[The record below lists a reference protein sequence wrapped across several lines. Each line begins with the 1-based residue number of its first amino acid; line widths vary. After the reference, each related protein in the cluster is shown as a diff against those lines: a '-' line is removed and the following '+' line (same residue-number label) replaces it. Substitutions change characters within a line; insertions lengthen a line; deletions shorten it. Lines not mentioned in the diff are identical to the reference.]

1 MTYRTFLVFAALWA
15 AGSIAAPTVA
25 RAGSYD
31 DFALGS
37 NAESQTCR
45 GVWRFE
51 SAQAPSAV
59 DLYCGAWDSPSGTLR
74 VLRSGEEAAE
84 RLARDCG
91 GTASVVADTG
101 GITLSQVSCARPAG
115 DTGPHKFGLV
125 AVARG
130 KAVYGDAYPSDWGP
144 MVGAARVILGLDKP
158 NAGATSQTA
167 EAPGLKEIEAVY
179 PQGAPGQG
187 AEFNYELLR
196 RRGFEENVAWSF
208 EASQAD
214 FSELLRAHQKVAPDD
229 QDGEAEILAE
239 IGLNFSDAGRFQ
251 DAGDLFDRAKAEATA
266 AGDDLLVTKIANYQA
281 INELNQGHNTQ
292 ALDQAL
298 AANVAR
304 DRMFSAAPTV
314 PGAITAAQSRS
325 LETHTPPDS
334 TRSLLA
340 FLDDMSP
347 AEKAAILSAQASDIA
362 AVAARALG
370 RPDAKAYL
378 DQALAELSQSSVQ
391 PAWLAGQIYEARSG
405 LALDRGD
412 AAGAEAE
419 AAEGLRR
426 VAELAPE
433 TRIQA
438 RMLLASE
445 RAKLLLGDRAGALA
459 QGRQAISIFERQSEA
474 PGMPAEVAATHID
487 ALLTNYEQN
496 KDPALAAEYFETL
509 SLVWDGSASRAAAQ
523 LAARL
528 GDVQGGT
535 SIRAYQDAQA
545 AYRTALARR
554 VRIDTSEATPAD
566 LAAADKAAE
575 DAGKALAQAE
585 SDVRARSPRYL
596 ELLNPRVAT
605 PDLIKALR
613 PGEGYVS
620 VVLTQQGGF
629 GALVTKDGV
638 TPYRIDLT
646 LPAAATMVTAI
657 RNSSVIKGRRLPD
670 FDLTSARA
678 LYKGLFAP
686 VEAQLAGLQTL
697 HVDGGG
703 VLASLPMGALLVSDP
718 SQAQLEQIAL
728 DQDYSD
734 VDWLARHYSLDTA
747 LGPAAFVRTRAEG
760 GAAPIPSVVAF
771 GDFVPDPVLA
781 AQRIAATHGLSDRC
795 EHQVE
800 IALSALRALPQT
812 GPEAKNAAA
821 IFGASGEVSL
831 GADFTD
837 TNFLT
842 RADVA
847 DASILVLA
855 THGVLGLS
863 SCFAEPALLTS
874 VGPDGDGLI
883 EASQLLNR
891 ALKARLV
898 VLSACNTAGGAGTT
912 LTSSG
917 LADGGE
923 ALSGLARAFIY
934 AGAPSVLATQW
945 PIDATAS
952 ALQTSILLKTAS
964 EQGHTLA
971 QALGDAQRSLY
982 SQAET
987 AHPFFWSGFVLI
999 GDGGAVLAGPPTP
1012 VASN

>member
-1 MTYRTFLVFAALWA
+1 
-15 AGSIAAPTVA
+15 
-25 RAGSYD
+25 
-31 DFALGS
+31 
-37 NAESQTCR
+37 
-45 GVWRFE
+45 
-51 SAQAPSAV
+51 
-59 DLYCGAWDSPSGTLR
+59 
-74 VLRSGEEAAE
+74 
-84 RLARDCG
+84 
-91 GTASVVADTG
+91 
-101 GITLSQVSCARPAG
+101 
-115 DTGPHKFGLV
+115 
-125 AVARG
+125 
-130 KAVYGDAYPSDWGP
+130 
-144 MVGAARVILGLDKP
+144 
-158 NAGATSQTA
+158 
-167 EAPGLKEIEAVY
+167 
-179 PQGAPGQG
+179 
-187 AEFNYELLR
+187 
-196 RRGFEENVAWSF
+196 
-208 EASQAD
+208 
-214 FSELLRAHQKVAPDD
+214 
-229 QDGEAEILAE
+229 
-239 IGLNFSDAGRFQ
+239 
-251 DAGDLFDRAKAEATA
+251 
-266 AGDDLLVTKIANYQA
+266 
-281 INELNQGHNTQ
+281 
-292 ALDQAL
+292 
-298 AANVAR
+298 
-304 DRMFSAAPTV
+304 
-314 PGAITAAQSRS
+314 
-325 LETHTPPDS
+325 
-334 TRSLLA
+334 
-340 FLDDMSP
+340 
-347 AEKAAILSAQASDIA
+347 
-362 AVAARALG
+362 
-370 RPDAKAYL
+370 
-378 DQALAELSQSSVQ
+378 
-391 PAWLAGQIYEARSG
+391 
-405 LALDRGD
+405 
-412 AAGAEAE
+412 
-419 AAEGLRR
+419 
-426 VAELAPE
+426 
-433 TRIQA
+433 
-438 RMLLASE
+438 
-445 RAKLLLGDRAGALA
+445 
-459 QGRQAISIFERQSEA
+459 
-474 PGMPAEVAATHID
+474 
-487 ALLTNYEQN
+487 
-496 KDPALAAEYFETL
+496 
-509 SLVWDGSASRAAAQ
+509 
-523 LAARL
+523 
-528 GDVQGGT
+528 
-535 SIRAYQDAQA
+535 
-545 AYRTALARR
+545 
-554 VRIDTSEATPAD
+554 
-566 LAAADKAAE
+566 
-575 DAGKALAQAE
+575 
-585 SDVRARSPRYL
+585 
-596 ELLNPRVAT
+596 
-605 PDLIKALR
+605 
-613 PGEGYVS
+613 
-620 VVLTQQGGF
+620 
-629 GALVTKDGV
+629 
-638 TPYRIDLT
+638 
-646 LPAAATMVTAI
+646 
-657 RNSSVIKGRRLPD
+657 
-670 FDLTSARA
+670 
-678 LYKGLFAP
+678 
-686 VEAQLAGLQTL
+686 
-697 HVDGGG
+697 
-703 VLASLPMGALLVSDP
+703 MGALLVSDP

>member
-1 MTYRTFLVFAALWA
+1 
-15 AGSIAAPTVA
+15 
-25 RAGSYD
+25 
-31 DFALGS
+31 
-37 NAESQTCR
+37 
-45 GVWRFE
+45 
-51 SAQAPSAV
+51 
-59 DLYCGAWDSPSGTLR
+59 
-74 VLRSGEEAAE
+74 
-84 RLARDCG
+84 
-91 GTASVVADTG
+91 
-101 GITLSQVSCARPAG
+101 
-115 DTGPHKFGLV
+115 
-125 AVARG
+125 
-130 KAVYGDAYPSDWGP
+130 
-144 MVGAARVILGLDKP
+144 
-158 NAGATSQTA
+158 
-167 EAPGLKEIEAVY
+167 
-179 PQGAPGQG
+179 
-187 AEFNYELLR
+187 
-196 RRGFEENVAWSF
+196 
-208 EASQAD
+208 
-214 FSELLRAHQKVAPDD
+214 
-229 QDGEAEILAE
+229 
-239 IGLNFSDAGRFQ
+239 
-251 DAGDLFDRAKAEATA
+251 
-266 AGDDLLVTKIANYQA
+266 
-281 INELNQGHNTQ
+281 
-292 ALDQAL
+292 
-298 AANVAR
+298 
-304 DRMFSAAPTV
+304 
-314 PGAITAAQSRS
+314 
-325 LETHTPPDS
+325 
-334 TRSLLA
+334 
-340 FLDDMSP
+340 
-347 AEKAAILSAQASDIA
+347 
-362 AVAARALG
+362 
-370 RPDAKAYL
+370 
-378 DQALAELSQSSVQ
+378 
-391 PAWLAGQIYEARSG
+391 
-405 LALDRGD
+405 
-412 AAGAEAE
+412 
-419 AAEGLRR
+419 
-426 VAELAPE
+426 
-433 TRIQA
+433 
-438 RMLLASE
+438 
-445 RAKLLLGDRAGALA
+445 
-459 QGRQAISIFERQSEA
+459 
-474 PGMPAEVAATHID
+474 
-487 ALLTNYEQN
+487 
-496 KDPALAAEYFETL
+496 
-509 SLVWDGSASRAAAQ
+509 
-523 LAARL
+523 
-528 GDVQGGT
+528 
-535 SIRAYQDAQA
+535 
-545 AYRTALARR
+545 
-554 VRIDTSEATPAD
+554 
-566 LAAADKAAE
+566 
-575 DAGKALAQAE
+575 
-585 SDVRARSPRYL
+585 
-596 ELLNPRVAT
+596 
-605 PDLIKALR
+605 
-613 PGEGYVS
+613 
-620 VVLTQQGGF
+620 
-629 GALVTKDGV
+629 
-638 TPYRIDLT
+638 
-646 LPAAATMVTAI
+646 MVTAI

-821 IFGASGEVSL
+821 IFGA
-831 GADFTD
+831 
-837 TNFLT
+837 
-842 RADVA
+842 DVA